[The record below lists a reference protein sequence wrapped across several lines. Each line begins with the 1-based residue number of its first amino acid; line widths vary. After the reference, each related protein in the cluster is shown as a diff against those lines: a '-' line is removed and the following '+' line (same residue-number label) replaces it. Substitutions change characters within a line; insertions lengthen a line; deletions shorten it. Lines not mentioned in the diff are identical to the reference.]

1 MITLDVVKPYIN
13 VINIVH
19 HHSFQNK
26 MPPESTNRYFYTSCD
41 AILKNWTAL
50 QLAVSNEAAG
60 PQSKEIAQWM
70 VDAVVQ
76 WFNENENLEGY
87 EVADFLEQIIA
98 QEFKL
103 QIDDGSSDEIGTT
116 ICEFY
121 QLCCSSKTSEEIISK
136 IRSLPKCDLSLCQ
149 IDGERNKQSNPQ
161 NILEEQMSGMEVD
174 NSTVQES
181 STKLN
186 GANNIINEPDPEGW
200 MVVGRKKK

>member
-1 MITLDVVKPYIN
+1 MITIDVVKPYIN

-121 QLCCSSKTSEEIISK
+121 QLCCSSKTSEEIISR
-136 IRSLPKCDLSLCQ
+136 IRFLPKCDLSLCQ

>member
-1 MITLDVVKPYIN
+1 
-13 VINIVH
+13 
-19 HHSFQNK
+19 
-26 MPPESTNRYFYTSCD
+26 MPPEGTNQYFYTACD

-60 PQSKEIAQWM
+60 PQSKDIAQWM

-76 WFNENENLEGY
+76 WFNENKDLEAY

-98 QEFKL
+98 QEFHL
-103 QIDDGSSDEIGTT
+103 QIDDGSSDEVGTT

-121 QLCCSSKTSEEIISK
+121 QLCSSSKTSEEIISK

-149 IDGERNKQSNPQ
+149 IDGERDKLSSEKST
-161 NILEEQMSGMEVD
+161 LEEQMSGMEVD
-174 NSTVQES
+174 NSTIPES
-181 STKLN
+181 SKLN
-186 GANNIINEPDPEGW
+186 GANNLINEPDPDGW

>member
-1 MITLDVVKPYIN
+1 M
-13 VINIVH
+13 
-19 HHSFQNK
+19 
-26 MPPESTNRYFYTSCD
+26 
-41 AILKNWTAL
+41 

>member
-1 MITLDVVKPYIN
+1 MITLDVLKTYIN